1 MYQPTYRISPDYPG
15 FGGGSPKRKRTT
27 KRTKKVSIRCRGG
40 RTKKPATKAR
50 PEVEPSY
57 EPAKPLR
64 VPVVVALP
72 PFLLLKDPA
81 QLLSREDIQAITRS
95 SKSAF
100 FRHTRLPGFPAPICF
115 GARTVRYRRSEFEAW
130 LESLKKPLDSRN

>member
-1 MYQPTYRISPDYPG
+1 MSSNAFRISPDYPG
-15 FGGGSPKRKRTT
+15 FGVGSPKRKRRT
-27 KRTKKVSIRCRGG
+27 KRANKVSIRCRGG

-72 PFLLLKDPA
+72 PFQLLEDPA
-81 QLLSREDIQAITRS
+81 QLLSRQDIQAITRS

-100 FRHTRLPGFPAPICF
+100 LRHTKLPGFPAPICF

-130 LESLKKPLDSRN
+130 LESRKKPLGSGN